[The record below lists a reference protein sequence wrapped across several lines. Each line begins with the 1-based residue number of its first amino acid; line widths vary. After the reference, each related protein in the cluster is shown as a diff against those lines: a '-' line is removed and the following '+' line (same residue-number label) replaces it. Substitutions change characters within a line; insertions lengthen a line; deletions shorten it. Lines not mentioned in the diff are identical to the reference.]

1 MGEISISSEAAML
14 LVLPAAGQV
23 KMFINTDKNN
33 ILYYV
38 NSDGQFFV
46 YNAND
51 ASSLE
56 ECCSCII
63 AKQWMDRITCALNSG
78 MITAT
83 EFGTFINSG
92 LTVISTETIDAE
104 TGTKT
109 CRVDIGPKT
118 DIPVVSV
125 AIDGRIPEKIIVGD
139 TLQLTA
145 IVLPATAPQGI
156 IWISSNPLKAVVS
169 SSGLVLAVSSGTVG
183 IFAYSASDGS
193 KFDVLNLTIS

>member
-92 LTVISTETIDAE
+92 LTVISTETIDVE

-125 AIDGRIPEKIIVGD
+125 AIDGRIPEKINVGD

-145 IVLPATAPQGI
+145 IVLPATAPQGV
-156 IWISSNPLKAVVS
+156 IWISSNPLKAAVS
-169 SSGLVLAVSSGTVG
+169 SSGLVLAVSSGTVA

>member
-125 AIDGRIPEKIIVGD
+125 TIDGRIPEKINVGD
-139 TLQLTA
+139 TLQLAA

-156 IWISSNPLKAVVS
+156 IWISSNPSKAVVS

-193 KFDVLNLTIS
+193 KFDVLSLTIS

>member
-14 LVLPAAGQV
+14 LALPSAGLV

-38 NSDGQFFV
+38 NSDGEFFV

-51 ASSLE
+51 PSALE

-92 LTVISTETIDAE
+92 LTVVSTETIDSV
-104 TGTKT
+104 TGAKT

-118 DIPVVSV
+118 NVAVESV
-125 AIDGRIPEKIIVGD
+125 TISGEAERALVVGD
-139 TLQLTA
+139 TLQLSAT
-145 IVLPATAPQGI
+145 VLPSTAPQGV
-156 IWISSNPLKAVVS
+156 IWISSNTAKAVVS
-169 SSGLVLAVSSGTVG
+169 QSGLVIALSTGNVV
-183 IFAYSASDGS
+183 IYAYSASDGT
-193 KFDVLNLTIS
+193 KFDIVTLTIS

>member
-63 AKQWMDRITCALNSG
+63 AKQWMDRITCALSSG

-92 LTVISTETIDAE
+92 LTVIATETIDAG
-104 TGTKT
+104 TGAKT

-118 DIPVVSV
+118 DIPVTSV
-125 AIDGRIPEKIIVGD
+125 TIEGASERALLVGQS
-139 TLQLTA
+139 LQLVAT
-145 IVLPATAPQGI
+145 VLPATAPQGV
-156 IWISSNPLKAVVS
+156 IWISSNPAKAVVS
-169 SSGLVLAVSSGTVG
+169 NGLVLALATGTVV
-183 IFAYSASDGS
+183 IYAYSSSDPT
-193 KFDVLNLTIS
+193 KLDIVNLTIS